1 MRSDNRVLATAAAWL
16 VALVACHRFAVA
28 APAGTSA
35 SASGAGAAS
44 VATDLFDAEAEGLV
58 TVRFI
63 PNNSRSAQVV
73 VNNRTKRP
81 LTLRLPAAFVGVPLL
96 AQMGANQAGAGF
108 GAGGIGAQPQT
119 VGGGGG
125 MGMGGMGAPGGA
137 GGAAFSI
144 PPEKTRVIKVR
155 TVCLEHGKAE
165 PAPRHAYKLDRY
177 DSFSGD
183 PALQGILEALGNG
196 AIDPQAAQAAAWHL
210 SSGLSWERLAAER
223 IDHVVD
229 EDEPFF
235 TAADLL
241 QARQAVARTMA
252 GRDRGFDAS
261 GDGSGSDR

>member
-1 MRSDNRVLATAAAWL
+1 MRSVIRVLATAAAWL
-16 VALVACHRFAVA
+16 VTCLACGGVAVA
-28 APAGTSA
+28 APADSATS
-35 SASGAGAAS
+35 SSGSSAAS
-44 VATDLFDAEAEGLV
+44 VATDLMDAEADGLV

-73 VNNRTKRP
+73 VTNRTKRP

-96 AQMGANQAGAGF
+96 AQMGNQAGAGF

-119 VGGGGG
+119 VGGGGGG

-165 PAPRHAYKLDRY
+165 PAPRHAYKLEGY
-177 DSFSGD
+177 ESFSSD
-183 PALQGILEALGNG
+183 PALQGILEALGRG

-223 IDHVVD
+223 IDHIVD

-235 TAADLL
+235 TANDLM

-252 GRDRGFDAS
+252 DREGGFDAS
-261 GDGSGSDR
+261 GTRSGSGR